1 MISPIDAK
9 LPPHAQALQQKE
21 LANSKP
27 NGAASLERTTSQPM
41 STTAQ
46 HLIEA
51 WLDHAQKTT
60 DAAALHQAAQRYSDA
75 IHASYCASPLDLL
88 RHLEWP
94 DDHCLALPLALLRSC
109 ALWLH
114 LTERLHY
121 QQELQHEGL
130 SVLLLTPAAFVNS
143 PELKVMDSQQLVKA
157 RQRWR
162 FASYASALQWRRWH
176 EAQQKMH
183 PTPNQSIHPSPHS
196 SSNAAVR
203 LPSTWRALYD
213 MSYQSRQQSLHH
225 IHPLSALLQW
235 CWALALS
242 MTPQWCQSNGQHLV
256 NPPRL
261 GLKQRL
267 DKLWFD
273 AIPLSDGLLLAQIQ
287 RLWELQPPPLSFG
300 VLSVDDARK
309 PLGRAV
315 DKRLSDANDVPGSA
329 SRSTRDQQLQALDQ
343 HDDNHPTQPTFAILT
358 TGTPWLCAASGPQL
372 SPAVFNMPS
381 PCIDHAF
388 RWQAADSSYQPQ
400 VAQLV
405 AQQKSFT
412 AERATTWSL
421 ANVLSICRQ
430 TSIKKQVDAL
440 ESSPGMVDYICLH
453 ATALLQAEPPIQD
466 VRHAIVSIGQ
476 DQLPSILI
484 EAWLDQQLYQ
494 QRKPALELLLPWF
507 KCFAF
512 ILQQLQVN
520 QSPSSTIKQVLTGSQ
535 CRQLSLLLLQQ
546 LLQHRYWQ
554 ERPAMQAW
562 LLAQK
567 MIRLP
572 ELWPHIQ
579 QQTAVLHFPKAWQ
592 QTLLD
597 MANGR
602 SSATEHSTD
611 AAWHALNLALDILQG
626 LWQGQLQDAALAY
639 QQFRSR
645 FAGFELRWSDFLQEI
660 LLHSDICCRI
670 GTDL

>member
-9 LPPHAQALQQKE
+9 LPTDLQTLRQQGV
-21 LANSKP
+21 NNIQP
-27 NGAASLERTTSQPM
+27 NEPGSFERKSSQQM

-51 WLDHAQKTT
+51 WVDHAKKIT
-60 DAAALHQAAQRYSDA
+60 DGAALHQFAQRYSDA
-75 IHASYCASPLDLL
+75 IQAGYCAKPLDLL

-94 DDHCLALPLALLRSC
+94 DDHCPALPLALLRSC

-114 LTERLHY
+114 LTDRLYY
-121 QQELQHEGL
+121 QQQLQQEGL
-130 SVLLLTPAAFVNS
+130 SVLLLTPTAFVRS
-143 PELKVMDSQQLVKA
+143 AELTVMDSQQLVKA

-176 EAQQKMH
+176 EAQQKTQ
-183 PTPNQSIHPSPHS
+183 PTPHPPGQS
-196 SSNAAVR
+196 SSSATVR

-213 MSYQSRQQSLHH
+213 MSYQSRQQSLHQ

-242 MTPQWCQSNGQHLV
+242 MTPQWRQSNGQHLV
-256 NPPRL
+256 NPPRQ

-273 AIPLSDGLLLAQIQ
+273 AIPLSDGLLLPQIQ

-300 VLSVDDARK
+300 VLIRDDERKLLGRLDDRLSHDADESTGKALRNTREK
-309 PLGRAV
+309 PLLTSG
-315 DKRLSDANDVPGSA
+315 
-329 SRSTRDQQLQALDQ
+329 Q
-343 HDDNHPTQPTFAILT
+343 HDDSQPPQQTLAILT
-358 TGTPWLCAASGPQL
+358 TEAPWLFSTSGTQL
-372 SPAVFNMPS
+372 SPAMQNIPS
-381 PCIDHAF
+381 PRVDTEF
-388 RWQAADSSYQPQ
+388 RWQVADSSYQPQ
-400 VAQLV
+400 VALLV
-405 AQQKSFT
+405 SQQKSRT
-412 AERATTWSL
+412 VERAKTWSL

-440 ESSPGMVDYICLH
+440 HSSPSMVDYICLH
-453 ATALLQAEPPIQD
+453 ATALLQAEPSIRD

-476 DQLPSILI
+476 DQLPAILV

-512 ILQQLQVN
+512 ILQQLQVS
-520 QSPSSTIKQVLTGSQ
+520 QSPSNTIKQPLNDSQ

-546 LLQHRYWQ
+546 LLQHSYWQ

-567 MIRLP
+567 MIRHP

-602 SSATEHSTD
+602 SSATDQSAD
-611 AAWHALNLALDILQG
+611 AAWHGLNLALDILQG
-626 LWQGQLQDAALAY
+626 LWQGQLQESALAY

-670 GTDL
+670 GIDL